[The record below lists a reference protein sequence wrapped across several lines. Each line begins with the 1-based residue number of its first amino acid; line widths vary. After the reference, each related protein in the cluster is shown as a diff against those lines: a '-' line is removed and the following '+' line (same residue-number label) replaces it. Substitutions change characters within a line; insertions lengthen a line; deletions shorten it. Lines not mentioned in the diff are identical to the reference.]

1 MSQLRSGP
9 RNALSVPGSSTTGT
23 NDAAMGGEHVAW
35 TDGNDPWLGA
45 AVPQPTQEQQARERL
60 HADGASGS
68 DQAEVAITRS
78 KLDEILD
85 SFKNSLNEDI
95 AETVADTV
103 RTANTALEGKINISM
118 ATTVRALD
126 ARAQKRLDSIQAEVD
141 DTNSRL
147 AKQEADTVKL
157 WAAVE
162 KLNSGLAIAE
172 KAVVDR
178 SALDAEEFDRAPD
191 LGIIRIGA
199 PSLVARDAVRTALEP
214 WLADAGLDDP
224 KFQLTGPVVGQK
236 FSIRVLGQA
245 GLAAKLAQK
254 ALELLRLPD
263 GSWREPAAV
272 SPTGVQVRLYISE
285 DKSPKQNK
293 IEACGRRLLRAVKRV
308 GITQS
313 IHLNRK
319 EGSIS
324 VDWKPLAKVQVHSKE
339 EVSILWNALVV
350 TELSIDKSAIT
361 THFFEA
367 GGSTAGVSWSS

>member
-1 MSQLRSGP
+1 MHLVSYCIDRIAIMSQLRSGP

-45 AVPQPTQEQQARERL
+45 AVPQPTQEQQARKRL

-68 DQAEVAITRS
+68 DHVEVAITRS
-78 KLDEILD
+78 ELDEILD

-178 SALDAEEFDRAPD
+178 SALDAE
-191 LGIIRIGA
+191 
-199 PSLVARDAVRTALEP
+199 V
-214 WLADAGLDDP
+214 
-224 KFQLTGPVVGQK
+224 
-236 FSIRVLGQA
+236 
-245 GLAAKLAQK
+245 
-254 ALELLRLPD
+254 
-263 GSWREPAAV
+263 V
-272 SPTGVQVRLYISE
+272 SPYGALW
-285 DKSPKQNK
+285 
-293 IEACGRRLLRAVKRV
+293 GRVS
-308 GITQS
+308 G
-313 IHLNRK
+313 NRK
-319 EGSIS
+319 
-324 VDWKPLAKVQVHSKE
+324 H
-339 EVSILWNALVV
+339 
-350 TELSIDKSAIT
+350 
-361 THFFEA
+361 
-367 GGSTAGVSWSS
+367 